1 MKRIAVCLIA
11 VFASISILAAHTATY
26 ASETAEVVENIDFV
40 TIEAEDMLL
49 GDDISVIQDKEASG
63 SSAVKVIAESDL
75 ELKDI
80 DDFVT
85 PSLRKEI
92 NISKI
97 GRYAVWLR
105 FKAVSAAGD
114 SFHYSVNKQAWTTSH
129 NDGSVGKGYQWIRI
143 GVEVV
148 KDNKLSVKFKYREPG
163 FIFDKLFVTDNTSV
177 TPVGVLPQT
186 VVNTINTEDYWPI
199 PSVKPIEGHPR
210 LFVTPERVE
219 YIRNNLG
226 CREWKAAYNTVVE
239 GGNNE
244 TDTPTRDMIMYRALL
259 WLLGDAD
266 EAHALKTI
274 KYAKEYLGTVT
285 YPNVGDI
292 TRTKGNDMVMGAI
305 VYDWC
310 YDLLTEE
317 DKTFFINV
325 FKYIASI
332 KESHYPPVGT
342 GHQIGEH
349 DGEGEI
355 FKDLL
360 SAGVAMYDEDSEM
373 YNLAAG
379 RLFDQMIESRR
390 MFHHAG
396 RNSNGTNYGIER
408 TRFESYAALIFDR
421 MGYKDLFDRDANGE
435 YSEEYGKGN
444 LNNVPYTWLYERLP
458 FGLWVKEGNSFL
470 YTNYKY
476 ENGYSNYDALLM
488 LNVSGIYSDPYIRGQ
503 WVKELSMS
511 NYSLQPFW
519 NIVLGTPDTEFK
531 ITADDLPLTRVTTY
545 PLTAVEAR
553 TDWQD
558 GLDGSTVV
566 AKMLAFEKI
575 TGEHEHMDMG
585 SFSIYYKGTL
595 TMDGGRYNGSTG
607 GWGQSHF
614 MNYMTQSIA
623 SNTMNVYVPGEKFD
637 WLIADN
643 VREIEA
649 NTGGQQPQDYI
660 KTMEA
665 YRATPDLATTEGL
678 YVGPNEKTPEFSYVK
693 TDLTNSYSE
702 KVSKHKRSMVF
713 MNLFDSDYPAAM
725 VVYDNVTSTHP
736 EAKKTFLMQ
745 SIEEPSIDGNKSVIQ
760 RKADERFTGKLTNIT
775 MLPENPLIS
784 KVGGPG
790 MDSWVDGKNYPNESD
805 PDIDDEQ
812 GEWRLEISPAEKSD
826 NDVFL
831 NAIYVSDGADEDLPE
846 LPMYKDD
853 FVNHV
858 GVTVKDRMV
867 LFSKSA
873 NPISSTF
880 RIRIRENEAPEV
892 SCLVTDVAE
901 GVWKVEGSGSPVYVE
916 VKKGENALY
925 FKGVP
930 GEYVITKAD
939 GQEPDEIEYPET
951 EYAKTGDFLMCK
963 GKQFIYQ
970 DKPTKL
976 IDGVPYIPLKEVA
989 ERLGAVAEVN
999 ENDNSV
1005 SITKNERTMTV
1016 YRNKFKAID
1025 DENDITLRYAPVVF
1039 DGVVYGAFADY
1050 ASLLA
1055 CTYSYDDYAS
1065 IMKIYDTSTE
1075 FVSFEFQ
1082 PSNMFFNR
1090 VAEYERIVV
1099 PGTKYR
1105 FKLQDEDNGFTI
1117 PDNGYVSYYKNG
1129 KELGKI
1135 FAGGEVVIPITA
1147 GRNAIYAKLFSAKGA
1162 EIGRSKKIVIN
1173 AGFYAYKDVLV
1184 DYDWDDNKNGYIV
1197 GGTSCSIDEN
1207 YGMSNKIVA
1216 PSAYK
1221 GDGVSPLRTEYPIYQ
1236 NKKSANF
1243 LEYDND
1249 ILEYKASYYFEDF
1262 NVDRNICYTG
1272 GADIFQVTVAASDNS
1287 NSTYLLVGSAN
1298 GSNPA
1303 YSSGNVPVM
1312 KLQTGTW
1319 YEFRR
1324 IFNTATG
1331 VVTLYVNDEFVHQE
1345 KYDDLIACKIREF
1358 KNADFSNSWSGF
1370 KTGDTASYFI
1380 DNVKVRTLEYSE
1392 SGVADIMCE
1401 YTDVP
1406 AGTELSFKVDAVLG
1420 SGNNL
1425 SYYRNGVRLGDVVD
1439 GGFKC
1444 VINAGIN
1451 EIYVR
1456 LDGTDKES
1464 PVTVVN
1470 GLDYKTE
1477 KVYYDVDFSDGTE
1490 NLSLINIGGV
1500 NSNGE
1505 FINGK
1510 YKITVMN
1517 NCSSIPMLRMS
1528 EWNAKPN
1535 AEKGVYMWEIEAT
1548 YGKFHYGRDENGNNI
1563 GFSRYPIKVN
1573 LPKENNARLPLF
1585 YLDWLPSDIS
1595 EYGYANL
1602 KINNID
1608 TGIDIMAGETHTY
1621 KVILDTENGV
1631 GWFYLDG
1638 KLISQENDFAKGK
1651 VLGRTDFEAGNLAG
1665 TEDIFDNIRL
1675 YKLIDKGSENSFLCY
1690 NDGNEISSLSEFNSA
1705 KPLVISSVTYNRKY
1719 GYDHIIEFDIVKD
1732 VTENR
1737 VVSVKAAPIS
1747 FENECDYVI
1756 VNSVIDKL
1764 PSDINSGRYKVFHYL
1779 WAVDNGGLIPLEDCK
1794 CL

>member
-11 VFASISILAAHTATY
+11 LFASISILVAYAASY
-26 ASETAEVVENIDFV
+26 ASGTDEIAENVNFV

-49 GDDISVIQDKEASG
+49 GNEVSIIQDQEASG
-63 SSAVKVIAESDL
+63 SSAVKVTAQSDL
-75 ELKDI
+75 ELKDM
-80 DDFVT
+80 DGSET
-85 PSLRKEI
+85 PSLSAEV
-92 NISKI
+92 NILNA

-105 FKAVSAAGD
+105 FKAVGSSSD
-114 SFHYSVNKQAWTTSH
+114 SFHYSINENAWATCH
-129 NDGSVGKGYQWIRI
+129 NDDAVGKGYQWVKI

-148 KDNKLSVKFKYREPG
+148 TNNKLHVKFKYREPG

-199 PSVKPIEGHPR
+199 PSVEPIEGHPR

-219 YIRNNLG
+219 YIKNNLG
-226 CREWKAAYNTVVE
+226 CREWKTAYNTVIE

-244 TDTPTRDMIMYRALL
+244 TDTPTRDMIFYRALL

-266 EAHALKTI
+266 ESHALKTI

-292 TRTKGNDMVMGAI
+292 TRTKGEDMVMGAI

-360 SAGVAMYDEDSEM
+360 SAGVAVYDEDPEM

-379 RLFDQMIESRR
+379 RLFDQMIESRK

-396 RNSNGTNYGIER
+396 RNSNGTSYGIER
-408 TRFESYAALIFDR
+408 TRYESYAALIFDR

-435 YSEEYGKGN
+435 YSEEYGRGN
-444 LNNVPYTWLYERLP
+444 LGKVPYTWLYERLP
-458 FGLWVKEGNSFL
+458 FGLWVKEGNSWL

-476 ENGYSNYDALLM
+476 EDGYSNSDALMM
-488 LNVSGIYSDPYIRGQ
+488 LNVSSIYSDPYIRGQ

-519 NIVLGTPDTEFK
+519 NIVLGTPDAEFTVK
-531 ITADDLPLTRVTTY
+531 PDDLPLTRVTTY

-607 GWGQSHF
+607 GWFGTHF

-637 WLIADN
+637 WKIVDTN
-643 VREIEA
+643 REIEA

-660 KTMEA
+660 KTMEE

-790 MDSWVDGKNYPNESD
+790 MDSWVDGKNYPNESG

-831 NAIYVSDGADEDLPE
+831 NVMYVSDGADEDLPE
-846 LPMYKDD
+846 LPMYKDE

-901 GVWKVEGSGSPVYVE
+901 GVWKVEGSGSSVYVE

-925 FKGVP
+925 FKGTP

-951 EYAKTGDFLMCK
+951 EYAKAGDFLMCK

-976 IDGVPYIPLKEVA
+976 INGVPYVPLKTVL
-989 ERLGAVAEVN
+989 ERFGAEVSWN
-999 ENDNSV
+999 ADDDAVIIKKGDHNMKIWDGKLEAVYDGLWINL
-1005 SITKNERTMTV
+1005 KNTP
-1016 YRNKFKAID
+1016 KI
-1025 DENDITLRYAPVVF
+1025 I
-1039 DGVVYGAFADY
+1039 DGVAYGAFEDF
-1050 ASLLA
+1050 SNVVS
-1055 CTYSYDDYAS
+1055 CTARYDDYANILFITEARNVPALNLDVDES
-1065 IMKIYDTSTE
+1065 KICS
-1075 FVSFEFQ
+1075 
-1082 PSNMFFNR
+1082 P
-1090 VAEYERIVV
+1090 VA
-1099 PGTKYR
+1099 
-1105 FKLQDEDNGFTI
+1105 
-1117 PDNGYVSYYKNG
+1117 
-1129 KELGKI
+1129 
-1135 FAGGEVVIPITA
+1135 ITA
-1147 GRNAIYAKLFSAKGA
+1147 SG
-1162 EIGRSKKIVIN
+1162 
-1173 AGFYAYKDVLV
+1173 
-1184 DYDWDDNKNGYIV
+1184 DD
-1197 GGTSCSIDEN
+1197 
-1207 YGMSNKIVA
+1207 
-1216 PSAYK
+1216 
-1221 GDGVSPLRTEYPIYQ
+1221 
-1236 NKKSANF
+1236 
-1243 LEYDND
+1243 
-1249 ILEYKASYYFEDF
+1249 
-1262 NVDRNICYTG
+1262 
-1272 GADIFQVTVAASDNS
+1272 
-1287 NSTYLLVGSAN
+1287 
-1298 GSNPA
+1298 
-1303 YSSGNVPVM
+1303 GNVPDNVNDASLATRWSSSG
-1312 KLQTGTW
+1312 KNEWINLDFGEIVDIDDVYIAFAFGDERKTNFDIEVSDDGKSYRTVYRDW
-1319 YEFRR
+1319 SSGSTLELEKFRLPE
-1324 IFNTATG
+1324 NTKCRFFRLLG
-1331 VVTLYVNDEFVHQE
+1331 HGNSQNLWNSISEIVVT
-1345 KYDDLIACKIREF
+1345 KK
-1358 KNADFSNSWSGF
+1358 
-1370 KTGDTASYFI
+1370 
-1380 DNVKVRTLEYSE
+1380 
-1392 SGVADIMCE
+1392 
-1401 YTDVP
+1401 
-1406 AGTELSFKVDAVLG
+1406 
-1420 SGNNL
+1420 
-1425 SYYRNGVRLGDVVD
+1425 
-1439 GGFKC
+1439 
-1444 VINAGIN
+1444 
-1451 EIYVR
+1451 
-1456 LDGTDKES
+1456 
-1464 PVTVVN
+1464 
-1470 GLDYKTE
+1470 
-1477 KVYYDVDFSDGTE
+1477 
-1490 NLSLINIGGV
+1490 
-1500 NSNGE
+1500 
-1505 FINGK
+1505 
-1510 YKITVMN
+1510 
-1517 NCSSIPMLRMS
+1517 
-1528 EWNAKPN
+1528 
-1535 AEKGVYMWEIEAT
+1535 
-1548 YGKFHYGRDENGNNI
+1548 
-1563 GFSRYPIKVN
+1563 
-1573 LPKENNARLPLF
+1573 
-1585 YLDWLPSDIS
+1585 
-1595 EYGYANL
+1595 
-1602 KINNID
+1602 
-1608 TGIDIMAGETHTY
+1608 
-1621 KVILDTENGV
+1621 
-1631 GWFYLDG
+1631 
-1638 KLISQENDFAKGK
+1638 
-1651 VLGRTDFEAGNLAG
+1651 
-1665 TEDIFDNIRL
+1665 
-1675 YKLIDKGSENSFLCY
+1675 
-1690 NDGNEISSLSEFNSA
+1690 
-1705 KPLVISSVTYNRKY
+1705 
-1719 GYDHIIEFDIVKD
+1719 
-1732 VTENR
+1732 
-1737 VVSVKAAPIS
+1737 
-1747 FENECDYVI
+1747 
-1756 VNSVIDKL
+1756 
-1764 PSDINSGRYKVFHYL
+1764 
-1779 WAVDNGGLIPLEDCK
+1779 
-1794 CL
+1794 

>member
-26 ASETAEVVENIDFV
+26 ASETAEVVENVDFV

-129 NDGSVGKGYQWIRI
+129 NDDSVGKGYQWIRI

-360 SAGVAMYDEDSEM
+360 SAGVAMYDEDPEM

-444 LNNVPYTWLYERLP
+444 LNNVLYTWLYERLP

-831 NAIYVSDGADEDLPE
+831 NAMYVSDGADEDLPE

-901 GVWKVEGSGSPVYVE
+901 GVWKVEGSGSPIYVE

-976 IDGVPYIPLKEVA
+976 IDGVPYIPLKTVL
-989 ERLGAVAEVN
+989 ERLGAEVSWN
-999 ENDNSV
+999 
-1005 SITKNERTMTV
+1005 
-1016 YRNKFKAID
+1016 AD
-1025 DENDITLRYAPVVF
+1025 DGAVIIKKDDHNMKIWEGSLDAMY
-1039 DGVVYGAFADY
+1039 DGVLINLKNAPIITNGVAYGAFEDF
-1050 ASLLA
+1050 SNVVS
-1055 CTYSYDDYAS
+1055 CTARYDDYA
-1065 IMKIYDTSTE
+1065 KILFITE
-1075 FVSFEFQ
+1075 ARNVPALNLDVDASKICS
-1082 PSNMFFNR
+1082 P
-1090 VAEYERIVV
+1090 VAITAS
-1099 PGTKYR
+1099 G
-1105 FKLQDEDNGFTI
+1105 DDGNI
-1117 PDNGYVSYYKNG
+1117 PDNV
-1129 KELGKI
+1129 
-1135 FAGGEVVIPITA
+1135 
-1147 GRNAIYAKLFSAKGA
+1147 
-1162 EIGRSKKIVIN
+1162 
-1173 AGFYAYKDVLV
+1173 
-1184 DYDWDDNKNGYIV
+1184 
-1197 GGTSCSIDEN
+1197 
-1207 YGMSNKIVA
+1207 
-1216 PSAYK
+1216 
-1221 GDGVSPLRTEYPIYQ
+1221 
-1236 NKKSANF
+1236 
-1243 LEYDND
+1243 ND
-1249 ILEYKASYYFEDF
+1249 ASLAT
-1262 NVDRNICYTG
+1262 RW
-1272 GADIFQVTVAASDNS
+1272 S
-1287 NSTYLLVGSAN
+1287 
-1298 GSNPA
+1298 
-1303 YSSGNVPVM
+1303 SSGKNEWINLDFGEIVDIDDVYIAFAFGDERKTNFDIEVSDDGKSYRTVYRDWSSGSTLELEKFNLPENT
-1312 KLQTGTW
+1312 KCRF
-1319 YEFRR
+1319 FRLLGHGNSQNLWNS
-1324 IFNTATG
+1324 ISEI
-1331 VVTLYVNDEFVHQE
+1331 VVT
-1345 KYDDLIACKIREF
+1345 KK
-1358 KNADFSNSWSGF
+1358 
-1370 KTGDTASYFI
+1370 
-1380 DNVKVRTLEYSE
+1380 
-1392 SGVADIMCE
+1392 
-1401 YTDVP
+1401 
-1406 AGTELSFKVDAVLG
+1406 
-1420 SGNNL
+1420 
-1425 SYYRNGVRLGDVVD
+1425 
-1439 GGFKC
+1439 
-1444 VINAGIN
+1444 
-1451 EIYVR
+1451 
-1456 LDGTDKES
+1456 
-1464 PVTVVN
+1464 
-1470 GLDYKTE
+1470 
-1477 KVYYDVDFSDGTE
+1477 
-1490 NLSLINIGGV
+1490 
-1500 NSNGE
+1500 
-1505 FINGK
+1505 
-1510 YKITVMN
+1510 
-1517 NCSSIPMLRMS
+1517 
-1528 EWNAKPN
+1528 
-1535 AEKGVYMWEIEAT
+1535 
-1548 YGKFHYGRDENGNNI
+1548 
-1563 GFSRYPIKVN
+1563 
-1573 LPKENNARLPLF
+1573 
-1585 YLDWLPSDIS
+1585 
-1595 EYGYANL
+1595 
-1602 KINNID
+1602 
-1608 TGIDIMAGETHTY
+1608 
-1621 KVILDTENGV
+1621 
-1631 GWFYLDG
+1631 
-1638 KLISQENDFAKGK
+1638 
-1651 VLGRTDFEAGNLAG
+1651 
-1665 TEDIFDNIRL
+1665 
-1675 YKLIDKGSENSFLCY
+1675 
-1690 NDGNEISSLSEFNSA
+1690 
-1705 KPLVISSVTYNRKY
+1705 
-1719 GYDHIIEFDIVKD
+1719 
-1732 VTENR
+1732 
-1737 VVSVKAAPIS
+1737 
-1747 FENECDYVI
+1747 
-1756 VNSVIDKL
+1756 
-1764 PSDINSGRYKVFHYL
+1764 
-1779 WAVDNGGLIPLEDCK
+1779 
-1794 CL
+1794 

>member
-26 ASETAEVVENIDFV
+26 ASKTAEVVENVDFV

-49 GDDISVIQDKEASG
+49 GDDVSVIQDKEASG

-129 NDGSVGKGYQWIRI
+129 NDDSVGKGYQWIRI

-148 KDNKLSVKFKYREPG
+148 KDNKLSVKFKYRELG
-163 FIFDKLFVTDNTSV
+163 FIFDKLFITDNTSV
-177 TPVGVLPQT
+177 VPVGVLPQT
-186 VVNTINTEDYWPI
+186 VVKKINTEDYWPI

-226 CREWKAAYNTVVE
+226 CREWSMAYTTISA

-266 EAHALKTI
+266 EGHALKTI

-360 SAGVAMYDEDSEM
+360 SAGVAMYDEDPEM

-595 TMDGGRYNGSTG
+595 TMDGGRYNGSAG

-760 RKADERFTGKLTNIT
+760 RKADERFTGKLINIT

-790 MDSWVDGKNYPNESD
+790 MDSWVDGKNYPNESG

-831 NAIYVSDGADEDLPE
+831 NAMYVSDGADEDLLE

-880 RIRIRENEAPEV
+880 RIRIRGNEAPEV

-901 GVWKVEGSGSPVYVE
+901 GVWKVEGSGSSVCVE

-925 FKGVP
+925 FKGKP

-976 IDGVPYIPLKEVA
+976 IDGVPYIPLKTVLERFGAEVSWNA
-989 ERLGAVAEVN
+989 DDGAVT
-999 ENDNSV
+999 
-1005 SITKNERTMTV
+1005 IK
-1016 YRNKFKAID
+1016 KD
-1025 DENDITLRYAPVVF
+1025 DHNMKIWEGSQDAMY
-1039 DGVVYGAFADY
+1039 DGVLINLKNTPIITNGVAYGAFEDF
-1050 ASLLA
+1050 SNVVS
-1055 CTYSYDDYAS
+1055 CTARYDDYA
-1065 IMKIYDTSTE
+1065 KILFITE
-1075 FVSFEFQ
+1075 ARNVPALNLDVDASKICS
-1082 PSNMFFNR
+1082 P
-1090 VAEYERIVV
+1090 VAITAS
-1099 PGTKYR
+1099 G
-1105 FKLQDEDNGFTI
+1105 DDGNI
-1117 PDNGYVSYYKNG
+1117 PDNV
-1129 KELGKI
+1129 
-1135 FAGGEVVIPITA
+1135 
-1147 GRNAIYAKLFSAKGA
+1147 
-1162 EIGRSKKIVIN
+1162 
-1173 AGFYAYKDVLV
+1173 
-1184 DYDWDDNKNGYIV
+1184 
-1197 GGTSCSIDEN
+1197 
-1207 YGMSNKIVA
+1207 
-1216 PSAYK
+1216 
-1221 GDGVSPLRTEYPIYQ
+1221 
-1236 NKKSANF
+1236 
-1243 LEYDND
+1243 ND
-1249 ILEYKASYYFEDF
+1249 ASLAT
-1262 NVDRNICYTG
+1262 RW
-1272 GADIFQVTVAASDNS
+1272 S
-1287 NSTYLLVGSAN
+1287 
-1298 GSNPA
+1298 
-1303 YSSGNVPVM
+1303 SSGKNEWINLDFGEIVDIDDVYIAFAFGDERKTNFDIEVSDDGKSYRTVYRDWSSGSTLELEKFNLPENT
-1312 KLQTGTW
+1312 KCRF
-1319 YEFRR
+1319 FRLLGHGNSQNLWNS
-1324 IFNTATG
+1324 ISEI
-1331 VVTLYVNDEFVHQE
+1331 VVT
-1345 KYDDLIACKIREF
+1345 KK
-1358 KNADFSNSWSGF
+1358 
-1370 KTGDTASYFI
+1370 
-1380 DNVKVRTLEYSE
+1380 
-1392 SGVADIMCE
+1392 
-1401 YTDVP
+1401 
-1406 AGTELSFKVDAVLG
+1406 
-1420 SGNNL
+1420 
-1425 SYYRNGVRLGDVVD
+1425 
-1439 GGFKC
+1439 
-1444 VINAGIN
+1444 
-1451 EIYVR
+1451 
-1456 LDGTDKES
+1456 
-1464 PVTVVN
+1464 
-1470 GLDYKTE
+1470 
-1477 KVYYDVDFSDGTE
+1477 
-1490 NLSLINIGGV
+1490 
-1500 NSNGE
+1500 
-1505 FINGK
+1505 
-1510 YKITVMN
+1510 
-1517 NCSSIPMLRMS
+1517 
-1528 EWNAKPN
+1528 
-1535 AEKGVYMWEIEAT
+1535 
-1548 YGKFHYGRDENGNNI
+1548 
-1563 GFSRYPIKVN
+1563 
-1573 LPKENNARLPLF
+1573 
-1585 YLDWLPSDIS
+1585 
-1595 EYGYANL
+1595 
-1602 KINNID
+1602 
-1608 TGIDIMAGETHTY
+1608 
-1621 KVILDTENGV
+1621 
-1631 GWFYLDG
+1631 
-1638 KLISQENDFAKGK
+1638 
-1651 VLGRTDFEAGNLAG
+1651 
-1665 TEDIFDNIRL
+1665 
-1675 YKLIDKGSENSFLCY
+1675 
-1690 NDGNEISSLSEFNSA
+1690 
-1705 KPLVISSVTYNRKY
+1705 
-1719 GYDHIIEFDIVKD
+1719 
-1732 VTENR
+1732 
-1737 VVSVKAAPIS
+1737 
-1747 FENECDYVI
+1747 
-1756 VNSVIDKL
+1756 
-1764 PSDINSGRYKVFHYL
+1764 
-1779 WAVDNGGLIPLEDCK
+1779 
-1794 CL
+1794 